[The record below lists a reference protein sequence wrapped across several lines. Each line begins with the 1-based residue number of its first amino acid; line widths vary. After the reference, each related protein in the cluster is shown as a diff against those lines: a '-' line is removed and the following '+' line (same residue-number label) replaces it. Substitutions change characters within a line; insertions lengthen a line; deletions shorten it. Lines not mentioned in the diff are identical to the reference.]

1 MTKTIHIE
9 GMMCPH
15 CVRHATEALNKLEGV
30 SAVVSLENKN
40 AVCTITGSVSD
51 EALKAAIVGA
61 GYEVTGIE

>member
-1 MTKTIHIE
+1 MTKIIHID

-30 SAVVSLENKN
+30 SAVVSLEQKN
-40 AVCTITGSVSD
+40 AVCTITGCVSD
-51 EALKAAIVGA
+51 EALKAAIVNA

>member
-30 SAVVSLENKN
+30 SAVVSLEHKN
-40 AVCTITGSVSD
+40 AVCAISGSVSD
-51 EALKAAIVGA
+51 DALKAAIVNA

>member
-1 MTKTIHIE
+1 MTKTNHNE
-9 GMMCPH
+9 GMNSPH

-40 AVCTITGSVSD
+40 AVCTITGDVSD
-51 EALKAAIVGA
+51 DALKAAIVNA

>member
-9 GMMCPH
+9 GMMCQH

-40 AVCTITGSVSD
+40 AVCTITGEVSD
-51 EALKAAIVGA
+51 EALKAAIVDA